1 VKMSFALANQIL
13 FAQIRVPAL
22 ENNP

>member
-1 VKMSFALANQIL
+1 VKMSFALTNQIL

-22 ENNP
+22 QDNP